1 MARIV
6 ENRSAAAASST
17 VAGQRCSSTICIAG
31 RFSRIDVPKS
41 PRGTARR
48 KSRYCTCSAR
58 SRPKLRRASAIS
70 CCVALWSTRNGVGS
84 PVSRTRKKT
93 AVTTPHS
100 TNTACSARRS
110 RKARIGPGSSLH
122 SDAAEV
128 HVELWRLREAQR
140 ARAVRV
146 DLDLLVERHHRG
158 PIAHL
163 ALEIGEELEPLLRVD
178 LAACG

>member
-1 MARIV
+1 M
-6 ENRSAAAASST
+6 
-17 VAGQRCSSTICIAG
+17 AG

-48 KSRYCTCSAR
+48 KSRYCTESAR
-58 SRPKLRRASAIS
+58 SRPRLRRASAIS
-70 CCVALWSTRNGVGS
+70 CWVALWSTRNGVGS

-122 SDAAEV
+122 GDAAEV
-128 HVELWRLREAQR
+128 HVQLGQRREAQH
-140 ARAVRV
+140 ARAVGV
-146 DLDLLVERHHRG
+146 HLDLLVQRHHG
-158 PIAHL
+158 SPVAHT
-163 ALEIGEELEPLLRVD
+163 ALQIGEELEPLRCVD
-178 LAACG
+178 L